1 MDHVSVRLNSPEA
14 KQPLAAAGST
24 PMLLSPPRES
34 HLRRN
39 ASSPSSPDR
48 LRRDSFLRVQLYLH
62 PRKRSDSEKQWLEV
76 RGEDLASSGK
86 PSLHPLVGH
95 TGGCAGSGCWE
106 VTHTPL
112 SASPSLDGKCF
123 PVARR
128 SAPSTPSSSPA
139 KTGRPQLNDVQVNL
153 YNKQHLTSSA
163 TPEPPCTDVLT
174 SHSGPSS
181 TSQTSFCTAAST
193 EMPSTLSLG
202 TNARGMIAPALDHFD
217 CMQGSE
223 LDAIDSPPTAPP
235 FAALRGLIAAVR
247 RGGGEILQND
257 SPPLSPSKASPWR
270 RTQSLDNIVEMI
282 EGAHSAVMSEIGP
295 ELSVEGTQGTYFL
308 KDSLGTIVG
317 VFKPSDEEV
326 CEDGNPRGLKSPSA
340 ALKTGVPPGEGW
352 KREIAAYRLD
362 HGHFAGVPETL
373 KLEMPGRYFAHEG
386 EGIKIGSFQRFV
398 KHDGAVWDVAPGH
411 LPVEEVHRIAVL
423 DIRLCNSDR
432 HGGNVLFARRLD
444 GKITD
449 LIPIDHGACAPTHLE
464 DTEFD
469 WLMWPQSRE
478 PFSTATLAYIGAL
491 DPDDDAAILRD
502 EVGLCQAAVDNVRA
516 ATTLLQVG
524 ARRGLNV
531 RAIGSLLR
539 RPTLKDKGALE
550 AAIDQVRGEL
560 PEGAACSPL
569 DMQALLPHITAMV
582 EHALAAT

>member
-1 MDHVSVRLNSPEA
+1 MDHVSVKVNSPEA
-14 KQPLAAAGST
+14 KGSFPAATGST
-24 PMLLSPPRES
+24 SMLLSPARD
-34 HLRRN
+34 LRRH
-39 ASSPSSPDR
+39 ASSPDS

-76 RGEDLASSGK
+76 RGEDLSSSAGK

-95 TGGCAGSGCWE
+95 AGGAAGSGCWE

-112 SASPSLDGKCF
+112 SASPSLDSKGF
-123 PVARR
+123 PAARR
-128 SAPSTPSSSPA
+128 SAPSTPSSSPVKIA
-139 KTGRPQLNDVQVNL
+139 RQQLNDVQVNL
-153 YNKQHLTSSA
+153 CNSNN
-163 TPEPPCTDVLT
+163 DVLT
-174 SHSGPSS
+174 SRSGPSS

-193 EMPSTLSLG
+193 ELPSSLSLG
-202 TNARGMIAPALDHFD
+202 ANARVKSGFDSMCLPALDHFD
-217 CMQGSE
+217 CMDGIE
-223 LDAIDSPPTAPP
+223 SPPTAP
-235 FAALRGLIAAVR
+235 FAALRGLLGAVR

-282 EGAHSAVMSEIGP
+282 EGAHSAVISEICP

-308 KDSLGTIVG
+308 KDSLGNIVG

-326 CEDGNPRGLKSPSA
+326 CEDGNPRGLKSRSA

-373 KLEMPGRYFAHEG
+373 RLEMPGRYFAHEG

-398 KHDGAVWDVAPGH
+398 KSDGAVWDVAPGH
-411 LPVEEVHRIAVL
+411 LPVEEVHRLAVL

-432 HGGNVLFARRLD
+432 HGGNVLFARGPD
-444 GKITD
+444 GKIVD
-449 LIPIDHGACAPTHLE
+449 LIPIDHGACAPTNLE

-478 PFSTATLAYIGAL
+478 PFSTATLVYIAAL
-491 DPDDDAAILRD
+491 DPDDDAVILSD

-516 ATTLLQVG
+516 GTTLLQVG

-582 EHALAAT
+582 EEALPGT